1 MSWTREELIAK
12 LAELEAKVPS
22 YMHDRNT
29 FFRNFEDEVEII
41 LSEADEADAE
51 YADTELQA
59 IIARSGI
66 ND

>member
-1 MSWTREELIAK
+1 MPWTRALLKDK

-41 LSEADEADAE
+41 LGEVDDADAD
-51 YADTELQA
+51 YAQRELEA
-59 IIARSGI
+59 IIERSGI
-66 ND
+66 NH